1 MKTLPPQ
8 RLRQA
13 DWADIERQLVKIFR
27 EVIYDPLAKI
37 LQPALPD
44 KLELKNDKF
53 DDLRKALSR
62 GRIEYA
68 AGVFSGRF
76 SASISVAIR
85 SFGGKLDKRSST
97 YKIKPTA
104 VPTWVREA
112 AAQYKMEVRDI
123 NENIKKRLDE
133 IQKNLPEELGAR
145 EIDATSAIKSV
156 SEGFDHVARSMTV
169 KPTLSEKS
177 KEDMAKNYSTNLD
190 LWVKKFTER
199 EILELREIA
208 EENAQKGVRAEFLA
222 DKIRRR
228 FGVSASKA
236 KFLAQ
241 QETSLFMSKFR
252 AQRFGDAGVKR
263 YIWRTSGDVKVRSDH
278 KKLNGRIFSYTDPP
292 VVDEATGRKGNPGE
306 DYGCRCVDQ
315 PILEPVGIS
324 S

>member
-8 RLRQA
+8 YLRQA
-13 DWADIERQLVKIFR
+13 DWEDIERQLIKIFR
-27 EVIYDPLAKI
+27 EVIYDPI
-37 LQPALPD
+37 TEVLQPAMPE

-53 DDLRKALSR
+53 DDLRKALNR
-62 GRIEYA
+62 GRIEYSE
-68 AGVFSGRF
+68 GVFSGRF
-76 SASISVAIR
+76 SASISIAIR
-85 SFGGKLDKRSST
+85 SFGGKLDKRSGT
-97 YKIKPTA
+97 YKVKPTA

-112 AAQYKMEVRDI
+112 AAGYKMRA
-123 NENIKKRLDE
+123 KKMVKDLNARLDE
-133 IQKNLPEELGAR
+133 IQKNLPEELGLHK
-145 EIDATSAIKSV
+145 IDATSAIKSV
-156 SEGFDHVARSMTV
+156 DQGFREVAKTMTV

-177 KEDMAKNYSTNLD
+177 KEDLAKNYSQNMD

-199 EILELREIA
+199 EISELREIA
-208 EENAQKGVRAEFLA
+208 EENAQKGYRADLLA

-228 FGVSASKA
+228 FGVSESKA

-241 QETSLFMSKFR
+241 QETGLFMSKYR

-263 YIWRTSGDVKVRSDH
+263 YIWRTTGDVKVRHDH
-278 KKLNGRIFSYTDPP
+278 KSLNGRIFSYTDPP

-306 DYGCRCVDQ
+306 DFNCRCVDQ